1 MRLNDGPAGAAEHM
15 RIGNYPG
22 TCVPL
27 PERDPKP
34 AGQGAVSRRRLG
46 RHFRGRAVGPPHRL
60 DQVLLAPAR
69 MTAPDNVDDTVVQ
82 VHDPKGQR
90 LAIQKTMG
98 VYLTGTL

>member
-1 MRLNDGPAGAAEHM
+1 
-15 RIGNYPG
+15 
-22 TCVPL
+22 
-27 PERDPKP
+27 
-34 AGQGAVSRRRLG
+34 
-46 RHFRGRAVGPPHRL
+46 
-60 DQVLLAPAR
+60 